1 MPDIQIV
8 ARIKP
13 HFKSN
18 EGPSCIKTTEN
29 TVEVTTS
36 QSAYCGN
43 YKVKHNYKF
52 DTVFDD
58 TYLNENI
65 YNKFSIDILKSII
78 QQKKD
83 VTFYM
88 YGQTGSGKTHTILG
102 NNTEDG
108 FLYLLL
114 HDVLDIRYDLSVS
127 VVEIYNNK
135 CFDVLNKK
143 KQIFQR
149 EDAYQKFNMSSSKI
163 KKIENTND
171 VNELKQIINN
181 GRVVG
186 VSSENERS
194 SRSHLQISVYIANNV
209 FRVLDLAGC
218 EKAKDAPY
226 TSKKAFKE
234 CGEINQS
241 LFALKECI
249 RSLVDN
255 KTHIPFRRCELTKM
269 LRHTFQPRCKTY
281 IMSTISQDSYN
292 SVTSSDV
299 LNYVTD
305 MKNIKRTVSRKM
317 DQAKKKVEPKPSKI
331 EINTN
336 KNILDLTI
344 PPAFGSPRFQAVLTK
359 KKKLNQ
365 INDKEEKL
373 MKEIIKKKS
382 TEGNYK
388 EYINLLNDKKKIIES
403 YFAKPTLPPP
413 KFTDK

>member
-1 MPDIQIV
+1 MTDIQIV
-8 ARIKP
+8 ARVKPQIKP
-13 HFKSN
+13 T
-18 EGPSCIKTTEN
+18 EGSSCIKSYEN
-29 TVEVTTS
+29 KIEVS
-36 QSAYCGN
+36 KNQDAYRGK
-43 YKVKHNYKF
+43 YKVNHKYNF

-58 TYLNENI
+58 SYTNSEI
-65 YNKFSIDILKSII
+65 YNRFSIDILKSII
-78 QQKKD
+78 QKKKD

-102 NNTEDG
+102 NNTDDG

-114 HDVLDIRYDLSVS
+114 HDVLDIRYNLSVS

-135 CFDVLNKK
+135 CYDILNNK

-149 EDAYQKFNMSSSKI
+149 EDSHQKFNMSSSKL

-171 VNELKQIINN
+171 VNELKQIINE

-194 SRSHLQISVYIANNV
+194 SRSHLQISVYIADNV
-209 FRVLDLAGC
+209 FRLLDLAGC

-249 RSLVDN
+249 RSMVEK

-269 LRHTFQPRCKTY
+269 LRHTFQPKCKTY
-281 IMSTISQDSYN
+281 IMSTISQDSKH
-292 SVTSSDV
+292 SGTTSDV
-299 LNYVTD
+299 LNYICD
-305 MKNIKRTVSRKM
+305 MKNVKRTISRKLEHE
-317 DQAKKKVEPKPSKI
+317 K
-331 EINTN
+331 
-336 KNILDLTI
+336 KNIVQKKNINNLKVDQNLLDLTI
-344 PPAFGSPRFQAVLTK
+344 PPSFGSPRFQSVVTK

-373 MKEIIKKKS
+373 MEEIIKKKS

-388 EYINLLNDKKKIIES
+388 EYIKLLNDKKKIIES
-403 YFAKPTLPPP
+403 YFVKPPLPPS
-413 KFTDK
+413 KFKN

>member
-13 HFKSN
+13 HFKSK
-18 EGPSCIKTTEN
+18 EGPGCIKTTEN

-143 KQIFQR
+143 NK
-149 EDAYQKFNMSSSKI
+149 YSK
-163 KKIENTND
+163 E
-171 VNELKQIINN
+171 
-181 GRVVG
+181 
-186 VSSENERS
+186 
-194 SRSHLQISVYIANNV
+194 
-209 FRVLDLAGC
+209 
-218 EKAKDAPY
+218 
-226 TSKKAFKE
+226 
-234 CGEINQS
+234 
-241 LFALKECI
+241 
-249 RSLVDN
+249 
-255 KTHIPFRRCELTKM
+255 KM
-269 LRHTFQPRCKTY
+269 LIKN
-281 IMSTISQDSYN
+281 ST
-292 SVTSSDV
+292 
-299 LNYVTD
+299 
-305 MKNIKRTVSRKM
+305 
-317 DQAKKKVEPKPSKI
+317 
-331 EINTN
+331 
-336 KNILDLTI
+336 
-344 PPAFGSPRFQAVLTK
+344 
-359 KKKLNQ
+359 
-365 INDKEEKL
+365 
-373 MKEIIKKKS
+373 
-382 TEGNYK
+382 
-388 EYINLLNDKKKIIES
+388 
-403 YFAKPTLPPP
+403 
-413 KFTDK
+413 